1 MKGIDF
7 LKKATINSADFE
19 RYAEQARNYAKK
31 SVFPTITEYN
41 ALDDF
46 KGTYS
51 GSGKLKASVTS
62 GQGTLPVAEAKVEV
76 FTLYNGERLL
86 IYTDRTNSSGIAEGI
101 ILPALP
107 TELSEN
113 YETAEKSGVEY
124 FVTVKHK
131 SFEDVIDIPIK
142 IYNKIESI
150 LPVNLV
156 PVLR

>member
-1 MKGIDF
+1 MEKLSIS
-7 LKKATINSADFE
+7 SADFKK
-19 RYAEQARNYAKK
+19 YAEQARNYAKK
-31 SVFPTITEYN
+31 SVFPVMATVNGDVLQE
-41 ALDDF
+41 F

-51 GSGKLKASVTS
+51 GNGKLKVSVTS
-62 GQGTLPVAEAKVEV
+62 GQGSLPVQLAEVEV
-76 FTLYNGERLL
+76 FNGERLL
-86 IYTDRTNSSGIAEGI
+86 IFTGRTDSSGIVDNI
-101 ILPALP
+101 VLPALP

>member
-1 MKGIDF
+1 MKK
-7 LKKATINSADFE
+7 LSMSSADFKK
-19 RYAEQARNYAKK
+19 YAEQARNYAKK
-31 SVFPTITEYN
+31 SVFPVMATVNGDVLEE
-41 ALDDF
+41 F

-51 GSGKLKASVTS
+51 GNGKLKVSVTS
-62 GQGTLPVAEAKVEV
+62 GQGSLPVQLAEVEV
-76 FTLYNGERLL
+76 FSVFNGERLL
-86 IYTDRTNSSGIAEGI
+86 IFTDRTDSSGIVDNI
-101 ILPALP
+101 VLPALP

-150 LPVNLV
+150 LPVNLG

>member
-1 MKGIDF
+1 MLLVI
-7 LKKATINSADFE
+7 LLSWLTIALSKYFGKENLDTCKEFSL
-19 RYAEQARNYAKK
+19 AE
-31 SVFPTITEYN
+31 
-41 ALDDF
+41 
-46 KGTYS
+46 
-51 GSGKLKASVTS
+51 
-62 GQGTLPVAEAKVEV
+62 VEV
-76 FTLYNGERLL
+76 FSVFNGERLL
-86 IYTDRTNSSGIAEGI
+86 IFTDRTESSGIVDNI
-101 ILPALP
+101 VLPALP